1 LQINRAVP
9 EELEGL
15 LMRIARLVVANFM
28 LFTAGAAV
36 AQAAGT
42 PTFRIGDVDGANA
55 TFVFDGNARP
65 PVIILRTARA
75 GVAGSRIEVTVDQ
88 AKEPVFRHIFA
99 PEECKFGEGGSAEA
113 GSTCEVTISEKGAA
127 YRAILTRFKRGHL
140 ARVTVQDA
148 GVMKMDQTASLK
160 GFAKL
165 LH

>member
-1 LQINRAVP
+1 
-9 EELEGL
+9 LEGL
-15 LMRIARLVVANFM
+15 PMRIVRLVVANFM
-28 LFTAGAAV
+28 LIAAGAVV
-36 AQAAGT
+36 AQAAGA

-88 AKEPVFRHIFA
+88 AKEPVFGHVFA
-99 PEECKFGEGGSAEA
+99 PGECKFGEGGSA
-113 GSTCEVTISEKGAA
+113 CEVTISEKGAA
-127 YRAILTRFKRGHL
+127 YRAILTRFKRGRL
-140 ARVTVQDA
+140 ARVTVEDA

>member
-1 LQINRAVP
+1 
-9 EELEGL
+9 
-15 LMRIARLVVANFM
+15 MRIARLVVANFM
-28 LFTAGAAV
+28 LITAGAAV
-36 AQAAGT
+36 AQTAGA

-99 PEECKFGEGGSAEA
+99 PGECKFGEGAEGGSA
-113 GSTCEVTISEKGAA
+113 CEVTISEKGAA
-127 YRAILTRFKRGHL
+127 YRAILTRFKRGRV